1 MKLNNSH
8 LKKLTIVFTL
18 FFAVTLFSNQATAQ
32 EEEKGFILSMT
43 EFTIKKGHDNQFK
56 EGIKAWKACY
66 LENGGTWT
74 WNVWS
79 RIQGE
84 GNVYVMTSGMDKWA
98 EMDEKDEAGK
108 ECRDLARDLIYP
120 HIETTER
127 NFARFMP
134 ELSKTYPNSDNVLWV
149 TSFQVEN
156 WRKFKEIIKEVGD
169 AVVQAEGSPRGYW
182 YSVMGGNRDN
192 EDFFVATPFKDF
204 AAMDVERDNVWT
216 IYENAN
222 GKKKRDEM
230 QAEFRGAT
238 KEIWSY
244 MYKRVEEISHNP

>member
-1 MKLNNSH
+1 MRTFKLSIANF
-8 LKKLTIVFTL
+8 LFAFVFI
-18 FFAVTLFSNQATAQ
+18 AASTLFSNGLQAQ
-32 EEEKGFILSMT
+32 ESEKGFILSMT

-66 LENGGTWT
+66 LEAGGTWT
-74 WNVWS
+74 WNIWS
-79 RIQGE
+79 RLQGD
-84 GNVYVMTSGMDKWA
+84 GNVYVMTSTMDKWA
-98 EMDEKDEAGK
+98 EMDEKDDAGK
-108 ECRDLARDLIYP
+108 GCRDLVRDLIYP

-134 ELSKTYPNSDNVLWV
+134 EYSKTYPNSDDVLWV

-156 WRKFKEIIKEVGD
+156 WTKFKEIVKEITD
-169 AVVQAEGSPRGYW
+169 AVIQAEGSPRGYW

-192 EDFFVATPFKDF
+192 EDVFVSTPFKDF
-204 AAMDVERDNVWT
+204 AALDIDRDNVWT

-222 GKKKRDEM
+222 GKKKREEM
-230 QAEFRGAT
+230 QDEFREAT

-244 MYKRVEEISHNP
+244 MYKRVEEVSHNP